1 MQTSGGDGFA
11 KYHTIS
17 SSNTWEEYKHCFTSS
32 ADAPIIR
39 MNIGTSPLSAV
50 DPLPMYMDDIKL
62 DPINHPTAYRL
73 IGSTSTCSWFELSEV
88 ELFDQNDVRVSPNL
102 EIKTT
107 LYSGNGADIQNGL
120 KWAGNGVQWHPYSAF
135 AGKALVEW
143 DGGFELTRASL
154 WTSNV
159 PSFGTNPRI
168 EKQVDGVW
176 SNAGITIAITYAAE
190 GNRILDTPS

>member
-1 MQTSGGDGFA
+1 MGG
-11 KYHTIS
+11 KCSCCEYTIS
-17 SSNTWEEYKHCFTSS
+17 DPASISYHDQGYYKMF
-32 ADAPIIR
+32 
-39 MNIGTSPLSAV
+39 
-50 DPLPMYMDDIKL
+50 KL
-62 DPINHPTAYRL
+62 EPVSLPTAYRL
-73 IGSTSTCSWFELSEV
+73 IGSTSGAPWGNPSWFELSEV

-102 EIKTT
+102 ELKTT
-107 LYSGNGADIQNGL
+107 LYSGNVANIQNGQFA
-120 KWAGNGVQWHPYSAF
+120 WASAQWHPYSAF

-176 SNAGITIAITYAAE
+176 SNAGITIAINYPAQ
-190 GNRILDTPS
+190 GNMIRETPS